1 MTGFDPETF
10 VNCATTIAKPMV
22 VKIVLFSFNYSFK
35 KHILKNYLNLNVDFL
50 INFYKNFLD

>member
-1 MTGFDPETF
+1 MFKQNLTMTGFDPETF

-35 KHILKNYLNLNVDFL
+35 NIFLK
-50 INFYKNFLD
+50 ITEI

>member
-10 VNCATTIAKPMV
+10 VNCATAIAKPMV

-35 KHILKNYLNLNVDFL
+35 NIFLK
-50 INFYKNFLD
+50 ITEI